1 MYTALGVD
9 KVTMLT
15 HTNLSKLHGHLA
27 EVYALQNALK
37 VEFLGDILMVINR
50 SKCKHLFVTLQV
62 TLTYDRK
69 THTSENI
76 TFNAVGAPLTEVTV
90 P

>member
-15 HTNLSKLHGHLA
+15 HTNLTKLHGHLA
-27 EVYALQNALK
+27 EGYALQNALK

-62 TLTYDRK
+62 TLTTVRK
-69 THTSENI
+69 T
-76 TFNAVGAPLTEVTV
+76 LTGETIMLNVMV
-90 P
+90 LR